1 MRSSRAH
8 AIVAQLSEESEWE
21 RSGPMEGSGVFGANH
36 HGFRVLKVA
45 SPVLGAWGA
54 CVCELPLTAVHPNN
68 ESGVEA

>member
-1 MRSSRAH
+1 
-8 AIVAQLSEESEWE
+8 
-21 RSGPMEGSGVFGANH
+21 MEGSGVFGANH

-45 SPVLGAWGA
+45 SLVGDAWGA